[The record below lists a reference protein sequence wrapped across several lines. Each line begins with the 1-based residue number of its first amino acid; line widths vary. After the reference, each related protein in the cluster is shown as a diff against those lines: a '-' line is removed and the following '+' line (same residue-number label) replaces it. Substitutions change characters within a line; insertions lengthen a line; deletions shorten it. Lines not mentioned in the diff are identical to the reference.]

1 MARFTEQ
8 TILQFFQ
15 EMLIEMPFDQIKVST
30 LTRRCEISPNTFYY
44 HYRDI
49 HDLLDAWLRER
60 VDQELDAIPKSF
72 SWTERLRSILNIC
85 KANEK
90 IIFHI
95 SDSNARSQLERYVYE
110 TSREHVLNAVD
121 ERLGD
126 VHISNARRQEIGDSF
141 QVVFLGFFI
150 RFLWSRMEDDIDSSV
165 DMSCGVEIT
174 YNEIYSTTPPQGVWS
189 KGESI

>member
-8 TILQFFQ
+8 TILQIFQ

-165 DMSCGVEIT
+165 EWLDRQFWLYVRHA
-174 YNEIYSTTPPQGVWS
+174 V
-189 KGESI
+189 GESYELRS